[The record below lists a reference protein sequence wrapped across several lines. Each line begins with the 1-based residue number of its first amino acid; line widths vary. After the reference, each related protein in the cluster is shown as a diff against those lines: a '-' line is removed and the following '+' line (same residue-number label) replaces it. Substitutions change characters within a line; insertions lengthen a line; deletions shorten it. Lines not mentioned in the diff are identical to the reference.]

1 MSSKKSANDVM
12 DVVEEQTESQEI
24 TGTLTD
30 VREEVSSS
38 PEERIRS
45 LLGSKSLKKSK
56 ERKVLLMLEN
66 TRSREGLIY
75 SENVNQ
81 PHSGE
86 KCVCILG
93 PFSVSALKAKLLEG
107 QLRKTDRVMFSGNRW
122 KPLLEEFP
130 DWGVHVHSNDE
141 FSRTVE
147 FTQTSTLTSGTVP
160 FSEDEGSSPT
170 VPRIEEADG
179 LELEEVE
186 DEVIRAST
194 PVPAAAVPEKKK
206 APVHPQPSKSL
217 EIERVE
223 ELSPKSESRSEAKTK
238 TRSQSEKAP
247 GMGPIQLTLLLTV
260 FLGTAL
266 IFFSRR
272 DRGAKSEEVT
282 MDVKSQA
289 SVAQNAIKKSAQWP
303 LNLQPL
309 SLDSLYQEDS
319 PVMKRIRP
327 LMRAY
332 EAGITSFSSADE
344 ILLRRI
350 ADPASSSWVARK
362 IASNQLAVHYLSKGD
377 TRKAREILLPILQE
391 APDDFPTL
399 VNTALIDISEG
410 KMSQARETLRVAF
423 RIEKDMH
430 WLTLSLLGMLEGL
443 SGRWADANK
452 NFQDAVARNPNN
464 PYILGLWLQTLL
476 KQGKGVRFQI
486 QKLVEDALWADPD
499 TLVDSPIPA
508 PLAGHLFYSEALEGL
523 IRGGESLG
531 NALSPAKLSFLR
543 WLKGRVFSF
552 SPLTQPLPQVMKELE
567 LDDDLQAQVLYAYT
581 LKEQRRFDESAA
593 VLTKV
598 LPLVEDKKI
607 TNSSWPW
614 TLAGDVAL
622 ARDRYDQAITLFQSA
637 LNRNNF
643 DYSAVHG
650 LALTLRDRGQ
660 YADAVQKL
668 KEALSLQPNFMPSKL
683 RMTRF
688 EWQAVSRAQ

>member
-1 MSSKKSANDVM
+1 MSSKKSTNDVT
-12 DVVEEQTESQEI
+12 DVIEEQTESQEI

-30 VREEVSSS
+30 MSEEVSSS

-45 LLGSKSLKKSK
+45 LLGSKSLKKGK
-56 ERKVLLMLEN
+56 ERKILLMLEN

-75 SENVNQ
+75 SENVDQ

-86 KCVCILG
+86 ECVCILG
-93 PFSVSALKAKLLEG
+93 PFSVSALKAKLLAG
-107 QLRKTDRVMFSGNRW
+107 HLRKTDRVMFSGNRW

-147 FTQTSTLTSGTVP
+147 LTQTGTLTSGTVP
-160 FSEDEGSSPT
+160 FSEDGDSSPKA
-170 VPRIEEADG
+170 PGIEEDDG
-179 LELEEVE
+179 LQLEEVA

-194 PVPAAAVPEKKK
+194 PVPTEAVPEKKK
-206 APVHPQPSKSL
+206 APVPPQPSKKL

-223 ELSPKSESRSEAKTK
+223 ELSSKSESRSEAKTG
-238 TRSQSEKAP
+238 SQLEKAP
-247 GMGPIQLTLLLTV
+247 GLGPIQLTLLLTV

-289 SVAQNAIKKSAQWP
+289 SVAQNAIKRSAQWP

-362 IASNQLAVHYLSKGD
+362 IASNQLAVHYLSRGD
-377 TRKAREILLPILQE
+377 TPKAREVLLPILQE

-423 RIEKDMH
+423 RIDKDMH

-443 SGRWADANK
+443 SDRWADANK
-452 NFQDAVARNPNN
+452 NFEGAVARNPNN

-486 QKLVEDALWADPD
+486 QKLVEDALWSDPD

-508 PLAGHLFYSEALEGL
+508 PLAGHFFYSEALEGL

-531 NALSPAKLSFLR
+531 NALSPAKLSYLR

-581 LKEQRRFDESAA
+581 LKEQQRFDESAA

-607 TNSSWPW
+607 TKSSWPW

-622 ARDRYDQAITLFQSA
+622 VRGRYDQAITLFQSA